1 MIYKMESIYNL
12 KIFSWIDRD
21 IITRLVENLEKEIYL
36 SWQFILNQWDKNN
49 SKWYIIISWEVDV
62 FIDWKNIWHLWAWE
76 VFWEIA
82 LLNEEDR
89 TATVI
94 AATDLE
100 LLVITQEAIFQIMSE
115 DNSLNKEIMRRV
127 QENTLK

>member
-1 MIYKMESIYNL
+1 MEELYNL
-12 KIFSWIDRD
+12 KIFSWIDRE
-21 IITRLVENLEKEIYL
+21 IIKNIIDWLEQKSYI
-36 SWQFILNQWDKNN
+36 SGQIIMNQWDENN
-49 SKWYIIISWEVDV
+49 WEWYIIISGWVDV
-62 FIDWKNIWHLWAWE
+62 IINSEKVTSLWVWE

-89 TATVI
+89 TATVM
-94 AATDLE
+94 ANSDLE
-100 LLVITQEAIFQIMSE
+100 LLVITQDSILQIMNE

>member
-1 MIYKMESIYNL
+1 MEELYNL
-12 KIFSWIDRD
+12 KIFAGIDKE
-21 IITRLVENLEKEIYL
+21 IVKQILNNLEKETYL
-36 SWQFILNQWDKNN
+36 EGQIILNQWEENN
-49 SKWYIIISWEVDV
+49 WKWYIIISWNVDI
-62 FIDWKNIWHLWAWE
+62 FINSDLVTSLWVWE

-94 AATDLE
+94 AKTDLE
-100 LLVITQEAIFQIMSE
+100 VLLITQDSIFEIMNE

-127 QENTLK
+127 QENTSK

>member
-1 MIYKMESIYNL
+1 MEELYNL
-12 KIFSWIDRD
+12 KIFSWIDRE
-21 IITRLVENLEKEIYL
+21 IIKNIIDWLEQKSYI
-36 SWQFILNQWDKNN
+36 SGQIIMNQWDENN
-49 SKWYIIISWEVDV
+49 WEWYIIISGWVDV
-62 FIDWKNIWHLWAWE
+62 IINSEKVTSLWTWE

-89 TATVI
+89 TATVM
-94 AATDLE
+94 ANSDLE
-100 LLVITQEAIFQIMSE
+100 LLVITQDSILQIMNE

>member
-1 MIYKMESIYNL
+1 MEELYNL
-12 KIFSWIDRD
+12 KIFSWIDRE
-21 IITRLVENLEKEIYL
+21 IIKNIIDWLEQKSYI
-36 SWQFILNQWDKNN
+36 SGQIIMNQWDENN
-49 SKWYIIISWEVDV
+49 WEWYIIISGWVDV
-62 FIDWKNIWHLWAWE
+62 IINSEKVTSLWAWE

-89 TATVI
+89 TATVM
-94 AATDLE
+94 ANSDLE
-100 LLVITQEAIFQIMSE
+100 LLVITQDSILQIMNE

>member
-1 MIYKMESIYNL
+1 MEELYNL
-12 KIFSWIDRD
+12 KIFSWIDRE
-21 IITRLVENLEKEIYL
+21 IIKNIIDWLEQKSYI
-36 SWQFILNQWDKNN
+36 SGQIIMNQWDENN
-49 SKWYIIISWEVDV
+49 WEWYIIISGWVDV
-62 FIDWKNIWHLWAWE
+62 LINSEKVTSLWAWE

-89 TATVI
+89 TATVT
-94 AATDLE
+94 ANSDLE
-100 LLVITQEAIFQIMSE
+100 LLVITQDSILQIMNE

>member
-1 MIYKMESIYNL
+1 MEELYNL
-12 KIFSWIDRD
+12 KIFNWIDRG
-21 IITRLVENLEKEIYL
+21 IIKNIIDWLEQKSYI
-36 SWQFILNQWDKNN
+36 SGQIIMNQWDENN
-49 SKWYIIISWEVDV
+49 WEWYIIISGWVDV
-62 FIDWKNIWHLWAWE
+62 IINSEKVTSLWAWE

-89 TATVI
+89 TATVM
-94 AATDLE
+94 ANSDLE
-100 LLVITQEAIFQIMSE
+100 LLVITQDSILQIMNE

>member
-1 MIYKMESIYNL
+1 MEELYNL
-12 KIFSWIDRD
+12 KIFSWIDRE
-21 IITRLVENLEKEIYL
+21 IIKNIIDWLEQKSYI
-36 SWQFILNQWDKNN
+36 SGQIIMNQWDENN
-49 SKWYIIISWEVDV
+49 WEWYIIISGWVDV
-62 FIDWKNIWHLWAWE
+62 IINSEKVTSLWSWE

-89 TATVI
+89 TATVM
-94 AATDLE
+94 ANSDLE
-100 LLVITQEAIFQIMSE
+100 LLVITQDSILQIMNE